1 MSRLAR
7 LERLERRFGRRCG
20 PLPVGIVVIVAGAG
34 EQPAPATVREL
45 SRTWPPLLL
54 RTWQRLDGE
63 AEADFIG
70 CVQAGAAAGALLVAA
85 P

>member
-1 MSRLAR
+1 
-7 LERLERRFGRRCG
+7 
-20 PLPVGIVVIVAGAG
+20 
-34 EQPAPATVREL
+34 VREL

-70 CVQAGAAAGALLVAA
+70 RVRAGAAAGALLVAA